1 MDTDYK
7 VQVEHVS
14 KAFKMYNTPM
24 DKMKEALSIRGKVL
38 HTDFFA
44 ITDLSFRV
52 KKGEILGIMGRNGSG
67 KSTLLKMITG
77 ITEPTSGIIRIS
89 GRISSLLE
97 LGTGF
102 NMEYTG
108 IENIFFYGT
117 LMGFT
122 HCQMEEKIQD
132 IIDFAEIGDY
142 VYQPVKTYS
151 SGMFARLAFSCAVN
165 VEPDILIV
173 DEILSV
179 GDMRFQS
186 KCFNKFKDFKE
197 KGVTILYVGH
207 DVGMMRTFCDTA
219 MWINKGKLV
228 DIGDPTFISAKYTEF
243 MYLDDTADFTDYKI
257 LDTVSEK
264 MGDMN
269 ENDVFVLSGEKKAEE
284 PGKRAMK
291 VENGLF
297 PDSIAH
303 WGSRTGMIKSVV
315 ICDASG
321 LEKKHFSSEDTLAIN
336 IYFDIE
342 DDIDTEY
349 FSVAFAVKNTEGTDI
364 IVKTTYDEELKLKS
378 GKLQKISFEFVS
390 RLANGDYYLVIAL
403 EDRTNAAITYYE
415 YIEGAVYFKIYSDK
429 KIFGIFDPAAKINYK
444 LCEEEKDER
453 K

>member
-24 DKMKEALSIRGKVL
+24 DKLKEAFSISGKVL
-38 HTDFFA
+38 HTEFFA
-44 ITDLSFRV
+44 VTDLSFQV

-77 ITEPTSGIIRIS
+77 ITEPTSGNIRVS

-117 LMGFT
+117 LMGFSR
-122 HCQMEEKIQD
+122 HQMEEKIQN

-142 VYQPVKTYS
+142 IYQPVKTYS

-179 GDMRFQS
+179 GDMRFQA

-219 MWINKGKLV
+219 MWINKGRLV
-228 DIGDPTFISAKYTEF
+228 DIGDPAFISARYTEF

-269 ENDVFVLSGEKKAEE
+269 ENDVFVLSGEKNAEE

-321 LEKKHFSSEDTLAIN
+321 LEKKHFSSEDTLAVN